1 MTVGETLIDYELL
14 ADVKKAIKANLFD
27 MGDDSEN
34 EDRHVSAFD
43 ELMKPLDDKEVYIVT
58 RNLVKY
64 HRKAF
69 AKTLIYLEKEG
80 ELRE

>member
-14 ADVKKAIKANLFD
+14 ADINRAIKSGLFD
-27 MGDDSEN
+27 KGDISEN

-58 RNLVKY
+58 RNLVRY
-64 HRKAF
+64 HRRAF
-69 AKTLIYLEKEG
+69 AKTLHYLEKEG